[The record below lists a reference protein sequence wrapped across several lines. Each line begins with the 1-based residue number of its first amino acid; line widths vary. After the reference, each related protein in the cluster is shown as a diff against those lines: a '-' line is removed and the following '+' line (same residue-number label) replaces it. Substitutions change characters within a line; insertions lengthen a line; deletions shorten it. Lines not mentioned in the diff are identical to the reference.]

1 MHPAQENAGPEARA
15 FLPAEETEGLPVVA
29 RRPRENLPFA
39 SGSGVPDPRR
49 HHGLPL
55 TVRVLSAMTTSVLRF
70 LGALVLTPVA
80 ALSSAHAA
88 LLAIQNAGFETLFLA
103 DNTFNVAAPGPA
115 GWSAYGSINH
125 NNRSI
130 GAVNPTGSTLYPGG
144 APEGRNVGVVF
155 LMDNAS
161 NQSQFAGIESGLV
174 QTLAATLQTNTRY
187 TLTVEV
193 GNMAND
199 STTTNSAFVFTGFPG
214 YRVDLLAGGQV
225 IASDNNS
232 LLPAEGT
239 FLTSQFSLSVGASH
253 ALAGQALGIRL
264 VNLNAAP
271 GIEVNFDD
279 VRLDATAIPEPA
291 AAASL
296 LGAATLAPALLRR
309 RRTGGRS

>member
-1 MHPAQENAGPEARA
+1 MN
-15 FLPAEETEGLPVVA
+15 T
-29 RRPRENLPFA
+29 
-39 SGSGVPDPRR
+39 
-49 HHGLPL
+49 L
-55 TVRVLSAMTTSVLRF
+55 TLRF
-70 LGALVLTPVA
+70 AVLLLTLTA
-80 ALSSAHAA
+80 ALSTARAE
-88 LLAIQNAGFETLFLA
+88 LLTVQNAGFETLFIS

-115 GWSAYGSINH
+115 GWSAYGTINH

-130 GAVNPTGSTLYPGG
+130 GVVNPTGSLLYPGG

-155 LMDNAS
+155 LLDNAS

-174 QTLAATLQTNTRY
+174 QTLASTLQTNTRY

-199 STTTNSAFVFTGFPG
+199 SATTNDAFEFTGFPG
-214 YRVDLLAGGQV
+214 YRVDLLAGAQV

-239 FLTSQFSLSVGASH
+239 FLTSQFSLSIGASH
-253 ALAGQALGIRL
+253 VLSGQALGIRL

-271 GIEVNFDD
+271 GIEVNFDN

-291 AAASL
+291 AFASL
-296 LGAATLAPALLRR
+296 LGIATLALALFHRRARSALR
-309 RRTGGRS
+309 S

>member
-1 MHPAQENAGPEARA
+1 MKTILLATLALVAASPARA
-15 FLPAEETEGLPVVA
+15 EL
-29 RRPRENLPFA
+29 
-39 SGSGVPDPRR
+39 
-49 HHGLPL
+49 L
-55 TVRVLSAMTTSVLRF
+55 T
-70 LGALVLTPVA
+70 
-80 ALSSAHAA
+80 
-88 LLAIQNAGFETLFLA
+88 IQNAGFETLFLA
-103 DNTFNVAAPGPA
+103 DNTFNVSSPGPA
-115 GWSAYGSINH
+115 GWSAYGTINH

-130 GAVNPTGSTLYPGG
+130 GVVNPTGSLLYPGG

-155 LMDNAS
+155 LMDNAG

-174 QTLAATLQTNTRY
+174 QTLAATLQINTRY

-199 STTTNSAFVFTGFPG
+199 PSPSNTFVFTGFPG

-239 FLTSQFSLSVGASH
+239 FLTSQFSLSIGASH
-253 ALAGQALGIRL
+253 VLAGQSLGIRL

-271 GIEVNFDD
+271 GIEVNFDN

-291 AAASL
+291 TAAGL
-296 LGAATLAPALLRR
+296 LGTVVLMMSAFARR
-309 RRTGGRS
+309 RQRE

>member
-1 MHPAQENAGPEARA
+1 MNTHPLRFAVLILSLAALHSPARA
-15 FLPAEETEGLPVVA
+15 TL
-29 RRPRENLPFA
+29 
-39 SGSGVPDPRR
+39 
-49 HHGLPL
+49 L
-55 TVRVLSAMTTSVLRF
+55 TV
-70 LGALVLTPVA
+70 
-80 ALSSAHAA
+80 
-88 LLAIQNAGFETLFLA
+88 QNAGFETPFLA
-103 DNTFNVAAPGPA
+103 DNTFNVSSPGPS
-115 GWSAYGSINH
+115 GWSAYGTINH

-155 LMDNAS
+155 LMDNPG

-199 STTTNSAFVFTGFPG
+199 PSPSNTFVFTGFPG

-232 LLPAEGT
+232 LLPSEGT
-239 FLTSQFSLSVGASH
+239 FLTSQFSLSIGASH
-253 ALAGQALGIRL
+253 VLAGQSLGIRL
-264 VNLNAAP
+264 VNLNAGP
-271 GIEVNFDD
+271 GIEVNFDN

-291 AAASL
+291 MITGL
-296 LGAATLAPALLRR
+296 LGASALMLAIFRR
-309 RRTGGRS
+309 RKI